1 MKINN
6 LDTLK
11 MVLRNGPYAWP
22 GGYPLY
28 LLDVEGDCYH
38 LECVRRIFRHVVIDT
53 KRGKG
58 GFIMTNV
65 EVNWEDTNLVCY
77 SCHNSI
83 DSAYGE

>member
-6 LDTLK
+6 LETLK

-28 LLDVEGDCYH
+28 LVDIEGDCYH
-38 LECVRRIFRHVVIDT
+38 IDCVRGMYRSVVNDT
-53 KRGKG
+53 KHGS
-58 GFIMTNV
+58 GFVMTNV
-65 EVNWEDTNLVCY
+65 EVNWENTAMWCY
-77 SCHNSI
+77 ECHEII

>member
-6 LDTLK
+6 LTTLK

-28 LLDVEGDCYH
+28 LVDEEGDCYH
-38 LECVRRIFRHVVIDT
+38 IDCVKGIFKSVVRDT
-53 KRGKG
+53 KRGIG
-58 GFIMTNV
+58 GFVMTAV
-65 EVNWEDTNLVCY
+65 EVNWEGKHLFCY
-77 SCHNSI
+77 ECHKYI

>member
-6 LDTLK
+6 LETLK

-28 LLDVEGDCYH
+28 LVDIEGDCYH
-38 LECVRRIFRHVVIDT
+38 IDCVRRIFRGVVADT
-53 KRGKG
+53 KYRNG
-58 GFIMTNV
+58 GYIMTNV
-65 EVNWEDTNLVCY
+65 EVNWENTAMWCY
-77 SCHNSI
+77 ECHEII